1 MTNQRTRTEQAA
13 RAVGLP
19 YQDAPNL
26 LTTSNPQAPAMRAV
40 VTTSGDQCRLT
51 LYRADDSTPDAAYPS
66 ASGGTGNAP
75 AERGCLSRIMLNE
88 LQASQDRLG

>member
-51 LYRADDSTPDAAYPS
+51 LYRADDSTPVAQMPLTPAQ
-66 ASGGTGNAP
+66 AVALATRLLNAV
-75 AERGCLSRIMLNE
+75 A
-88 LQASQDRLG
+88 